1 MHQCAAR
8 AQKMLEGDF
17 SFPSSRERADTGALG
32 PTLWNSVRTL
42 NGAQY
47 LLGAARRITFEWGS
61 ELRRFKLFH
70 AFNYCPPGPTKI
82 PVIPIVYDLS
92 VLRYPETHPAA
103 RVRGMEQ
110 LARYIAAAPIVHTIS
125 EFTASEITDVFGVGR
140 SRIIVTYP
148 GVAPIFR
155 FQRDASQKILGYFG
169 LISGGYALT
178 VATLEPRKNL
188 RTLVAAFSHL
198 PADLRLKMPLCVVG
212 GHGWGHIALP
222 AESRQLQ
229 LDGSLRFLG
238 YASDTQLR
246 DLYAGAR
253 IMLYPSLYEGFGM
266 PVIEAMACGAP
277 VAASATSSL
286 PEAVGKMGRLI
297 DPLDVDAWTAE
308 LLRAAIDM
316 NYRDDHTS
324 AARRAYALSFTW
336 RRAAK
341 ETIQM
346 YRKIAK

>member
-1 MHQCAAR
+1 
-8 AQKMLEGDF
+8 MLEGDL
-17 SFPSSRERADTGALG
+17 SLPSGRKPADDTGALRS
-32 PTLWNSVRTL
+32 TLWHSVRTL

-47 LLGAARRITFEWGS
+47 LHGAARRIAFQWGS
-61 ELRRFKLFH
+61 DLDRFRLFH
-70 AFNYCPPGPTKI
+70 AFNYCPPGPAEIPII
-82 PVIPIVYDLS
+82 PVVYDLS
-92 VLRYPETHPAA
+92 VFRYPETHPAA
-103 RVRGMEQ
+103 RVRGMDQ
-110 LARYIAAAPIVHTIS
+110 LARYIAAAPMVHTIS
-125 EFTASEITDVFGVGR
+125 EFTASEITEVFSVER

-155 FQRDASQKILGYFG
+155 IQADASPENLGHFG
-169 LISGGYALT
+169 LRSGGYALT

-188 RTLVAAFSHL
+188 RTLVLAFSHL
-198 PADLRLKMPLCVVG
+198 PADVRLKMPLCVVG

-238 YASDTQLR
+238 YASDAQLR

-297 DPLDVDAWTAE
+297 NPLDVDAWTEE
-308 LLRAAIDM
+308 LLRAATDVH
-316 NYRDDHTS
+316 YHDDHT
-324 AARRAYALSFTW
+324 ARRAYALSFTW

-346 YRKIAK
+346 YRKIVK